1 MSSKNEVIT
10 ILGMCYQCKDVAG
23 NALSS
28 THMLIIAVVGHIVH
42 DHCSGGAHCPLST
55 TAVNCQHID
64 PYVDSTWMSK
74 LRQNRKMNF

>member
-28 THMLIIAVVGHIVH
+28 THNYVDRTYGT
-42 DHCSGGAHCPLST
+42 LSMMGQPCCICVITTAQNTT

-64 PYVDSTWMSK
+64 PYVIC
-74 LRQNRKMNF
+74 